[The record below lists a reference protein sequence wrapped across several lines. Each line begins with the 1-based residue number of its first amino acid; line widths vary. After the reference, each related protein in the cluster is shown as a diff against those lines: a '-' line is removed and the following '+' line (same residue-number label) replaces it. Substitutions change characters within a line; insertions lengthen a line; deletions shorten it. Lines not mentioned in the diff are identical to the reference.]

1 MPALAAY
8 AVLPA
13 YQSIH
18 QIVLKQ
24 ADSLSDAQ
32 IRWRPDHYSTSIG
45 FHLWHLAREADY
57 LRAALLEHYPALGPD
72 FGAPQQIWH
81 TERLA
86 EKWGFPAE
94 LGQTGVGTGVS
105 DAVAAS
111 LPIPPKA
118 ELLDYLRRAYAAVEA
133 FVELLDTRHPQPG
146 ADADP
151 DLARAVERSRVNLLV
166 FMLHDARHLG
176 MIECLTGLQTGF
188 GSATEQRPTPP
199 AAA

>member
-1 MPALAAY
+1 MPALAQY
-8 AVLPA
+8 NVLTA
-13 YQSIH
+13 YQNIH

-24 ADSLSDAQ
+24 AEGLSEAQ
-32 IRWRPDHYSTSIG
+32 IRWRPDNYSTSIG

-57 LRAALLEHYPALGPD
+57 LRAAILEHYPALGPD
-72 FGAPQQIWH
+72 FGAPTQLWH
-81 TERLA
+81 TEQLA
-86 EKWGFPAE
+86 EQWGFPAE

-133 FVELLDTRHPQPG
+133 FLERLDTRPAQPEAP
-146 ADADP
+146 ADADRQ
-151 DLARAVERSRVNLLV
+151 RAVERSRLNVLV

-188 GSATEQRPTPP
+188 GSATEKRP
-199 AAA
+199 